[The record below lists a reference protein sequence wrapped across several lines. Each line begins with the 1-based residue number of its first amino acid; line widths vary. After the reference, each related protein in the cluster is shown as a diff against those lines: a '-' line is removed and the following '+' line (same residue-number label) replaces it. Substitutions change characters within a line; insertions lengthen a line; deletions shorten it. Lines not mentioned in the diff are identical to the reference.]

1 MGQQYPALETNREL
15 WAKVSAEFRNY
26 EEDFFFCKC
35 SASSDPVEFSAYL
48 DNCSPSDAASQ
59 RCKILCTW
67 KLGIAAWVELQ
78 GHLSH
83 RQELACMHC
92 RIFHHPHSRSN
103 KKPTPIFSVLSMPPM
118 SVSAWA
124 FFSAPSSPP
133 SSQLHMPSIG
143 HFTLH
148 LQEPYFHMLIN
159 SF

>member
-1 MGQQYPALETNREL
+1 MGQQYPALETNWKL
-15 WAKVSAEFRNY
+15 WAKVPAEFRNY

-48 DNCSPSDAASQ
+48 ATAIHQMLPARDA
-59 RCKILCTW
+59 RFCLPENW
-67 KLGIAAWVELQ
+67 AAWVELQ

-92 RIFHHPHSRSN
+92 RIFNHPHSRSN
-103 KKPTPIFSVLSMPPM
+103 KKPTPIFSLLSMPPM

-143 HFTLH
+143 GHFTLH